1 MIPTKSGL
9 MQLTPLRIL
18 ALAALMSGIGPV
30 LVRGSPVGP
39 AATAFWRLAIALPFA
54 LWTGRFALTMP
65 GRDIGLALISGSLL
79 AADLVFWNN
88 AILRTSVMEA
98 TVLVMMFPLI
108 VAVGEIWIFAR
119 RLKSNLIFGGL
130 IALTG
135 TVVIATGK
143 APGRHDLVGDMM
155 ALAAAFFYAA
165 SLLISAQLCRRNEAS
180 GVTFWVILGAAAGTL
195 PFAFSE
201 PVLLPGS
208 AGALAY
214 LSFYGLLTYGSYAL
228 YNSTLSKLPTTLVA
242 ISGYG
247 QPIIASSLAA
257 LFLNEIPSWTS
268 FLGALIIVSGLIL
281 ATKA

>member
-1 MIPTKSGL
+1 MH
-9 MQLTPLRIL
+9 LTPLRML

-30 LVRGSPVGP
+30 LVRESPVGP
-39 AATAFWRLAIALPFA
+39 AATAFWRMAIALPFA
-54 LWTGRFALTMP
+54 ISTGRFAFSMA
-65 GRDIGLALISGSLL
+65 GRDIALALISGVLL

-108 VAVGEIWIFAR
+108 VAVVEIFFLGR
-119 RLKSNLIFGGL
+119 RLNTNLIIGGL

-135 TVVIATGK
+135 TVVITAGK
-143 APGRHDLVGDMM
+143 APGQHDLLGDMM

-180 GVTFWVILGAAAGTL
+180 GVTLWVIFGAAAGTL
-195 PFAFSE
+195 PFASSE
-201 PVLLPGS
+201 SVLLPTS

-214 LSFYGLLTYGSYAL
+214 LSAYGLLTYGSYAL
-228 YNSTLSKLPTTLVA
+228 YNSTLSKLPTTMVA

-257 LFLNEIPSWTS
+257 IFLNEIPSWTS

>member
-1 MIPTKSGL
+1 
-9 MQLTPLRIL
+9 
-18 ALAALMSGIGPV
+18 
-30 LVRGSPVGP
+30 LVRESPVGP
-39 AATAFWRLAIALPFA
+39 AATAFWRMAIALPFA
-54 LWTGRFALTMP
+54 ISTGRFAFSMA
-65 GRDIGLALISGSLL
+65 GRDIALALISGVLL

-108 VAVGEIWIFAR
+108 VAVVEIFFLGR
-119 RLKSNLIFGGL
+119 RLSTNLIIGGL

-135 TVVIATGK
+135 TVVITAGK
-143 APGRHDLVGDMM
+143 APGQHDLLGDMM

-180 GVTFWVILGAAAGTL
+180 GVTLWVIFGAAAGTL
-195 PFAFSE
+195 PFASSE
-201 PVLLPGS
+201 SVLLPTS
-208 AGALAY
+208 TGALAY
-214 LSFYGLLTYGSYAL
+214 LSAYGLLTYGSYAL
-228 YNSTLSKLPTTLVA
+228 YNSTLSKLPTTMVA

-257 LFLNEIPSWTS
+257 IFLNEIPSWTS

>member
-1 MIPTKSGL
+1 MH
-9 MQLTPLRIL
+9 LTPLRML

-30 LVRGSPVGP
+30 LVRESPVGP
-39 AATAFWRLAIALPFA
+39 AATAFWRMAIALPFA
-54 LWTGRFALTMP
+54 ISTGRFAFSMA
-65 GRDIGLALISGSLL
+65 GRDIALALISGVLL

-108 VAVGEIWIFAR
+108 VAVVEIFFLGR
-119 RLKSNLIFGGL
+119 RLSTNLIIGGL

-135 TVVIATGK
+135 TVVITAGK
-143 APGRHDLVGDMM
+143 APGQHDLLGDMM

-180 GVTFWVILGAAAGTL
+180 GVTLWVIFGAAAGTL
-195 PFAFSE
+195 PFASSE
-201 PVLLPGS
+201 SVLLPTS

-214 LSFYGLLTYGSYAL
+214 LSAYGLLTYGSYAL
-228 YNSTLSKLPTTLVA
+228 YNSTLSKLPTTMVA

-257 LFLNEIPSWTS
+257 IFLHEIPSWTS

>member
-1 MIPTKSGL
+1 MVQGSGPMSLKRILEPVIPTKSCF

-135 TVVIATGK
+135 TGSSPPAK
-143 APGRHDLVGDMM
+143 RL
-155 ALAAAFFYAA
+155 
-165 SLLISAQLCRRNEAS
+165 
-180 GVTFWVILGAAAGTL
+180 AGT
-195 PFAFSE
+195 
-201 PVLLPGS
+201 
-208 AGALAY
+208 
-214 LSFYGLLTYGSYAL
+214 T
-228 YNSTLSKLPTTLVA
+228 
-242 ISGYG
+242 
-247 QPIIASSLAA
+247 
-257 LFLNEIPSWTS
+257 WW
-268 FLGALIIVSGLIL
+268 
-281 ATKA
+281 AT

>member
-1 MIPTKSGL
+1 MRFGEAGTDNRRIKVRTRLLEEDTAEFRVSDNGPGIRPDVLKRIFEPVIPTKSCF

-135 TVVIATGK
+135 TVVIATG
-143 APGRHDLVGDMM
+143 
-155 ALAAAFFYAA
+155 
-165 SLLISAQLCRRNEAS
+165 
-180 GVTFWVILGAAAGTL
+180 
-195 PFAFSE
+195 
-201 PVLLPGS
+201 S

>member
-1 MIPTKSGL
+1 M
-9 MQLTPLRIL
+9 MRLTPLRTL
-18 ALAALMSGIGPV
+18 AVAALMSGIGPV
-30 LVRGSPVGP
+30 LVRESPVGP
-39 AATAFWRLAIALPFA
+39 AATAFWRMAIALPFA
-54 LWTGRFALTMP
+54 IWTGRFAFSMAA
-65 GRDIGLALISGSLL
+65 RDRGLATMSGLLL

-108 VAVGEIWIFAR
+108 VAVCEIFVLGR
-119 RLKSNLIFGGL
+119 RLSTKLIFGGL

-135 TVVIATGK
+135 TAVIATGK
-143 APGRHDLVGDMM
+143 GPGHHDPVGDIM

-165 SLLISAQLCRRNEAS
+165 SLLISAQLCQRNEAS

-208 AGALAY
+208 GGGLAY
-214 LSFYGLLTYGSYAL
+214 LSVYGLLTYGSYAL

-257 LFLNEIPSWTS
+257 IFLNEIPSWTS
-268 FLGALIIVSGLIL
+268 FLGALIIVSGLVL
-281 ATKA
+281 ATKP